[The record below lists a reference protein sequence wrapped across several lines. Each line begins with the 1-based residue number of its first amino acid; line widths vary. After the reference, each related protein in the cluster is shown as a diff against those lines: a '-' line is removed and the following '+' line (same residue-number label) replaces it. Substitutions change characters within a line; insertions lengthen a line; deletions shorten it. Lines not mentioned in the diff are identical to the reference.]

1 MGKNSDP
8 TRGCY
13 GKQQFRSFGAA
24 ELAAEKA
31 RKRRGERL
39 HAYRCKHCP
48 RFHFGHVSKQHARR
62 TNYVLLTSED

>member
-13 GKQQFRSFGAA
+13 GKQQFRSFGVA

-39 HAYRCKHCP
+39 LPYRCRHCQ
-48 RFHFGHVSKQHARR
+48 RFHFGHVSKQQARR
-62 TNYVLLTSED
+62 THRVLLTSED